1 MPPPHCGQTKLIIE
15 EMMLALDSPGI
26 VSIVRIVALRY
37 HKVSEDDHR
46 DGCDLLLRGIASA
59 MPIATLSNGEAHS
72 GHSINGGLLSE
83 PTLGEQLASDGPSPL
98 RHG

>member
-1 MPPPHCGQTKLIIE
+1 
-15 EMMLALDSPGI
+15 MLALDSPGI

-59 MPIATLSNGEAHS
+59 IPIATLSNGEAPS
-72 GHSINGGLLSE
+72 GLSIKRWLAVG
-83 PTLGEQLASDGPSPL
+83 TDAGEQLASDGPSPL